1 MITSLKKALSGI
13 SITNPTQAT
22 LLRGLIPSTCPFA
35 RTIHLGTHK
44 LVIPPLCKINPLYEE
59 LMLLRYKADCYLAE
73 TYNH

>member
-13 SITNPTQAT
+13 SITNAIQAT
-22 LLRGLIPSTCPFA
+22 LLKGLIPSTCPFA
-35 RTIHLGTHK
+35 RTIHLGTYK